1 MPARPAYAVAVE
13 IRQLRYFVVVAEELS
28 FTNAA
33 RRIPVAVSALST
45 QVRKLESELGR
56 VLLNRT
62 THSVELTAAGQAFLT
77 VAVDVLDRLDRGA
90 AEIKLSAPTRTL
102 RLGVVEEGL
111 AELTGPVIDAFRA
124 AYPLIE
130 LDVRPCTAA
139 SLFERPGEVDVLFW
153 VHPEPPLPG
162 WMFTPVLESDAV
174 AVLGV
179 GHPLAG
185 RAQLQAREIIDS
197 TFVGVPDQARPW
209 FVRHYLE
216 DQRGGPPRA
225 LSTAVV
231 RDVPGG
237 QGLVSLD
244 GAVMVQPA
252 AKLRYFNRPDIV
264 AIPLVDIAAFPL
276 GIAAPYGGRRAG
288 VGDLVATARQV
299 AATFPLPTDTRAVP

>member
-1 MPARPAYAVAVE
+1 ME

-56 VLLNRT
+56 VLLDRT
-62 THSVELTAAGQAFLT
+62 THSVELTAAGRAFLA
-77 VAVDVLDRLDRGA
+77 VATDVLDRLDRGV
-90 AEIKLSAPTRTL
+90 AEFRLSAPTRTL

-124 AYPLIE
+124 SHPVIA
-130 LDVRPCTAA
+130 LDVRPCPAA
-139 SLFERPGEVDVLFW
+139 SLFDRPGDVDVLFW
-153 VHPEPPLPG
+153 IHPDPPFPG
-162 WMFTPVLESDAV
+162 WVFTPVLESDAV
-174 AVLGV
+174 VVLGS
-179 GHPLAG
+179 GHRLAD
-185 RAQLQAREIIDS
+185 RAQLRVADVIDS
-197 TFVGVPDQARPW
+197 TFVRVPDEARPW

-216 DQRGGPPRA
+216 DHRGGPPRT
-225 LSTAVV
+225 LSAAVV

-252 AKLRYFNRPDIV
+252 AKLRYFNRPDIL
-264 AIPLVDIAAFPL
+264 AIPLVDVAAFPL
-276 GIAAPYGGRRAG
+276 GIAAPYGGRRSG
-288 VGDLVATARQV
+288 VGELIDIARRV
-299 AATFPLPTDTRAVP
+299 AATFPLAADTRPVRRLDASG